1 MSTYTTKKQK
11 DISVQFIND
20 LSKMLDKIEELSD
33 TIKEGEYLD
42 LMNILKDL
50 HSYKDKFNKNVIVK
64 THRERIERPVRA
76 NTRPLT
82 REEKLKHDD
91 YTSCSRCDRIVMKRN
106 LAKHQERGI
115 CKSILQKKYLASI
128 ESTTFFKKED
138 LIEIETRDFKGLIDE
153 HEEEI
158 KEDTE

>member
-11 DISVQFIND
+11 DISVSFIED
-20 LSKMLDKIEELSD
+20 LNKLLDKIEELSD
-33 TIKEGEYLD
+33 TIKEGQYLD
-42 LMNILKDL
+42 LMNLMKDL
-50 HSYKDKFNKNVIVK
+50 HSYKDEFNQNIIVK
-64 THRERIERPVRA
+64 THRERTERPVRA

-115 CKSILQKKYLASI
+115 CKSILQKKYLAAE
-128 ESTTFFKKED
+128 ESKTFFKKEE
-138 LIEIETRDFKGLIDE
+138 LINIETRDFKELIDE
-153 HEEEI
+153 HEEEV

>member
-1 MSTYTTKKQK
+1 MSTYTTQKQK
-11 DISVQFIND
+11 DISTRFIND

-64 THRERIERPVRA
+64 THRERTQRPVRA
-76 NTRPLT
+76 QNRTLT
-82 REEKLKHDD
+82 RDEKLKHED
-91 YTSCSRCDRIVMKRN
+91 YTSCSRCDRIVHKRN

-115 CKSILQKKYLASI
+115 CKSILQKKYLAAT
-128 ESTTFFKKED
+128 EEKTFFKKEE
-138 LIEIETRDFKGLIDE
+138 LIQVETRDFKELLDV
-153 HEEEI
+153 HEEEV